1 MGIMHESPFYQPCM
15 LVESE
20 VILFVKETDF
30 VLSILLSVLICY
42 ILQARQDESC
52 VHSRM

>member
-20 VILFVKETDF
+20 VILFFKETDF
-30 VLSILLSVLICY
+30 VLSILLSVL
-42 ILQARQDESC
+42 QARQDESR